1 MTLED
6 VYKRLLAI
14 QDEVTYDDLPT
25 FEQAIGRLNKNS
37 AARALSCSWVRCF
50 WVIFANTTLVL
61 FASAVSS
68 E

>member
-25 FEQAIGRLNKNS
+25 FEQAIGRLNN
-37 AARALSCSWVRCF
+37 AAAWTTGLLETIHADLGDGRAKV
-50 WVIFANTTLVL
+50 
-61 FASAVSS
+61 
-68 E
+68 